1 MRGGGSVPKPE
12 PTGPEEGAG
21 RGSEGGPAAVWDGAL
36 AHSYDEL
43 YVTDGD
49 GRTLWVSDASQR
61 LYGMAAEELIGV
73 SVRELERRGVYAPSA
88 TRLALARGETVTVRQ
103 RTRLGRRL
111 VVTAQPVRDARGEVV
126 RVVCNSRDLDELLA
140 AALGQAGGPAA
151 AARRTAA
158 PDAGEEEDEATLCA
172 SPALRAAV
180 EIMRRAA
187 ALDVPMLL
195 TGATGVGKTH
205 FARRIHAWSPRRE
218 GPFLAIQPA
227 SLPEGLF
234 EAELFGYEPGAY
246 TGARREGHPG
256 LLRSAQGGTV
266 LLDEIGELPLAL
278 QAKIL
283 SFADTG
289 EFIPLGG
296 RRPVR
301 ADVRLIVATHR
312 PLGKLV
318 AEGRFRADLYYRLS
332 TMPVAIPPLAER
344 REDILPLAERA
355 LAGVS
360 RRYGIHRTLTPDA
373 KEWLVAQPW
382 PGNVRELLH
391 LVTRAAVLATG
402 TSIGAGD
409 LALAHGAG

>member
-1 MRGGGSVPKPE
+1 MRGGGSVAKPE
-12 PTGPEEGAG
+12 PTGLAGGTGRRAEGA
-21 RGSEGGPAAVWDGAL
+21 PAWVGDGAL
-36 AHSYDEL
+36 AHSYDEI
-43 YVTDGD
+43 YVTDGE

-88 TRLALARGETVTVRQ
+88 TRLALAQGETVTVRQ

-111 VVTAQPVRDARGEVV
+111 VVTARPVRDERGEVV

-140 AALGQAGGPAA
+140 ATLGQPDGPAA
-151 AARRTAA
+151 AGRRANA
-158 PDAGEEEDEATLCA
+158 PAEGEEEEATLYA

-180 EIMRRAA
+180 EVMRRAA

-312 PLGKLV
+312 PLARLV

-355 LAGVS
+355 LAEVG

-373 KEWLVAQPW
+373 REWLIAQPW

-409 LALAHGAG
+409 LTLAHGAG